1 MIVGLKTNSEVITP
15 PVIPRAVLSGKPEQD
30 KTRQKKKI
38 KHDTTAR
45 DSNAMLA
52 RCQRRNKREKNFSH
66 RRVQP
71 SVVQKISKREG
82 RIEDVQRG

>member
-1 MIVGLKTNSEVITP
+1 MIVGLKTNSKVITP

-30 KTRQKKKI
+30 KTRQDRKKKK

-52 RCQRRNKREKNFSH
+52 RCQRQNKREK
-66 RRVQP
+66 
-71 SVVQKISKREG
+71 
-82 RIEDVQRG
+82 